1 MLTRHGWKLPWGRKV
16 RLVAGFCISD
26 TRRNTLVCMNKRRG
40 EGQWEMSRVPKPG
53 GDAGQWGEILND
65 YLGVSHADNGTLRA
79 NVVDSV
85 QLKAQSV
92 TTEAMRPDSVTE
104 AVLHADV
111 RTKLN
116 EASALLASKQSSSE
130 KGSAGGYASLD
141 SSAKVPD
148 SQLPNRL
155 QNQALDNRY
164 VQGVMGL
171 KGDVA
176 ERCILMQLLLVR

>member
-1 MLTRHGWKLPWGRKV
+1 
-16 RLVAGFCISD
+16 
-26 TRRNTLVCMNKRRG
+26 
-40 EGQWEMSRVPKPG
+40 
-53 GDAGQWGEILND
+53 
-65 YLGVSHADNGTLRA
+65 
-79 NVVDSV
+79 
-85 QLKAQSV
+85 
-92 TTEAMRPDSVTE
+92 MRPDSVTE

-155 QNQALDNRY
+155 QNQALDNLMYR
-164 VQGVMGL
+164 VLWGL
-171 KGDVA
+171 RA
-176 ERCILMQLLLVR
+176 M